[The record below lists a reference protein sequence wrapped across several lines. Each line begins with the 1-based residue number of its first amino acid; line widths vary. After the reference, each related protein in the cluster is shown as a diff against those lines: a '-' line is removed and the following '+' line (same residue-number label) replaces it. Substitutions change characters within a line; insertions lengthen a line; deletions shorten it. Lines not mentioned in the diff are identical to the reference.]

1 MSKKKEREPQW
12 YMSEVGVPVYNY
24 HVYHMKKVEKIIYI
38 LLAFV
43 VGAVVA
49 YLVVL
54 VKMNWGEQLLLLMF
68 SM

>member
-1 MSKKKEREPQW
+1 MKKKKEREPQW

-24 HVYHMKKVEKIIYI
+24 HVYYMKKVEKIIYI

-49 YLVVL
+49 YLFY
-54 VKMNWGEQLLLLMF
+54 GGIG
-68 SM
+68 